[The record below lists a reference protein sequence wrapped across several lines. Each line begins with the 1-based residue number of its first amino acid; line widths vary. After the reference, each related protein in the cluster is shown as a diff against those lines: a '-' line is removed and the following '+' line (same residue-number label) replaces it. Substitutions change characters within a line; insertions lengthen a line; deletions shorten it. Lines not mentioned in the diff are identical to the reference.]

1 MADIKVDDIKLDGS
15 DFFANGEGFMKDLAE
30 DELDII
36 GAGKNQSISSTFTIG
51 TTSLVTVTH
60 TVVK

>member
-36 GAGKNQSISSTFTIG
+36 GAGKNQSTITTIAITYTIYTLGTFG
-51 TTSLVTVTH
+51 
-60 TVVK
+60 VKK